1 MTGPNPVSIENLWVR
16 LDDRTVLEDVTLE
29 VKEGDFLGLIGPNGG
44 GKTTLLKVILGLL
57 KPSRGKVLVYGMSPE
72 TARKRVGYLPQKS
85 LFDKNFPITALEAVI
100 MGRYGRRGLLGR
112 YSTEDKDA
120 ALSALEAVGMEEHAD
135 REIGALSGGQQQR
148 IFVARALVSE
158 PDLLLLDEPA
168 TGIDSSRQREFY
180 ELLRDMNEKMTII
193 MVSHDISAVSTYV
206 KKIACVSRKLYY
218 HGSKELTAEEI
229 EEAYHCPVEMIAHG
243 IPHRV
248 LREHD

>member
-1 MTGPNPVSIENLWVR
+1 MTGANPVSIEDLQVR
-16 LDDRTVLEDVTLE
+16 LDGRTVLEEVFLE
-29 VKEGDFLGLIGPNGG
+29 VEEGDFLGLIGPNGG
-44 GKTTLLKVILGLL
+44 GKTTLLKAILGLI
-57 KPSRGKVLVYGMSPE
+57 KPSRGRVLVFGMNPE
-72 TARKRVGYLPQKS
+72 AARTRVGYLPQKS
-85 LFDKNFPITALEAVI
+85 LFDQKFPVSSIEVVM
-100 MGRYGRRGLLGR
+100 MGRYGRKGLFGR
-112 YSTEDKDA
+112 YCAEDKDA
-120 ALSALEAVGMEEHAD
+120 ALAALAAVGMEEQAD

-180 ELLRDMNEKMTII
+180 ELLRDLNEDMTII

-206 KKIACVSRKLYY
+206 KKIACVNRKLYY
-218 HGSKELTAEEI
+218 HGSKELFAEEI
-229 EEAYHCPVEMIAHG
+229 EEAYQCPVEMIAHG